1 MNEQLKHALE
11 TAQQLPDAIQS
22 AIAARIL
29 EDIEDYEEF
38 GEDELFKERESDTI
52 VGQPRRPLT
61 EQEFMEQLYR
71 EGAILNIPTWEPLTE
86 EEEAERARLA
96 RVFAGGKPLSQIVIE
111 DRGPY

>member
-1 MNEQLKHALE
+1 MNEQLRRAIE
-11 TAQQLPDAIQS
+11 TAQHLPDAVQS

-29 EDIEDYEEF
+29 EGIEEYEEF
-38 GEDELFKERESDTI
+38 GGSKQFEKGEPEETTKLSRA
-52 VGQPRRPLT
+52 LT

-71 EGAILNIPTWEPLTE
+71 EGVILNIPTWEPLTE

-96 RVFAGGKPLSQIVIE
+96 RVFAGGKSLSEIMIE